1 MGKISNEVNQQNII
15 PVLLNP
21 QSKNTKERMDN
32 GPYRNW
38 LDLVVCYD
46 LLTDETEK
54 ARSYAYVTDSIL
66 EETGLDEEGLFQS
79 AMDNLGGRY
88 KVEISYIAPGSYC
101 LQFEDGLYG
110 GSIVLLD
117 SYLKQMAEK
126 ISDDLF
132 IMPISVHELVVV
144 KKKSSKPVGELKKI
158 LKSIN
163 KESPTDEILS
173 DKIYLFNRKRGKITV
188 AC

>member
-54 ARSYAYVTDSIL
+54 AR
-66 EETGLDEEGLFQS
+66 
-79 AMDNLGGRY
+79 
-88 KVEISYIAPGSYC
+88 
-101 LQFEDGLYG
+101 
-110 GSIVLLD
+110 
-117 SYLKQMAEK
+117 
-126 ISDDLF
+126 
-132 IMPISVHELVVV
+132 
-144 KKKSSKPVGELKKI
+144 
-158 LKSIN
+158 
-163 KESPTDEILS
+163 
-173 DKIYLFNRKRGKITV
+173 
-188 AC
+188 

>member
-1 MGKISNEVNQQNII
+1 MGKILNEVKQQNII

-21 QSKNTKERMDN
+21 QSKTTKERMDN

-46 LLTDETEK
+46 LLVDETEDI
-54 ARSYAYVTDSIL
+54 RSYVCITDSIL
-66 EETGLDEEGLFQS
+66 EETGLDEEELFQS
-79 AMDNLGGRY
+79 AIDNLEGRY
-88 KVEISYIAPGSYC
+88 KVEISYIASGSYF

-110 GSIVLLD
+110 GSIVLMN

-126 ISDDLF
+126 VSDDLF
-132 IMPISVHELVVV
+132 IIPISVHEVIVV
-144 KKKSSKPVGELKKI
+144 KKKSSKPVEELKKI
-158 LKSIN
+158 LRSIN
-163 KESPTDEILS
+163 KDSSGDEVLS
-173 DKIYLFNRKRGKITV
+173 DNIYLFNRKRGKVTV